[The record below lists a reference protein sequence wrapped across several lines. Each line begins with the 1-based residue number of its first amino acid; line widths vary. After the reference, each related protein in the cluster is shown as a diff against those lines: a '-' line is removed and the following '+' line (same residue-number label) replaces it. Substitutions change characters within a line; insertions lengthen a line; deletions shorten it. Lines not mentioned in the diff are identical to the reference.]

1 MKFDP
6 ELPGGQSKKGKR
18 VTECLL
24 SDRKEEMNHMLIGDK
39 PVLAKN
45 SEENGSRGIADGAPE
60 GQTDTDPPLHG
71 HRSLLAYTEC
81 DHTY

>member
-1 MKFDP
+1 
-6 ELPGGQSKKGKR
+6 
-18 VTECLL
+18 
-24 SDRKEEMNHMLIGDK
+24 MNHMLIGDK

-71 HRSLLAYTEC
+71 HRSLLEYTEC